1 LPPFYCKPFISVRGH
16 IRREKDLVDVE
27 SNDDDLLIFFKLVKC
42 GYGSLSEVK
51 EMNAEEVLQALFYES
66 FCSDYQSAYL
76 EASKN

>member
-1 LPPFYCKPFISVRGH
+1 
-16 IRREKDLVDVE
+16 
-27 SNDDDLLIFFKLVKC
+27 LLIFFKLVKC